1 MFNNSRRGRLLAVAA
16 VAALALGVTTA
27 CGSDDK
33 PADNAAGGS
42 TAAAGPVTITLQ
54 TFGGGKNFG
63 YKEAVDKWN
72 AEHKDITI
80 KYDNLTDQFEQVYW
94 PQMIQWL
101 QSGAGAGDVVGI
113 DEGGM
118 GLAKAHPEWWADLGE
133 FGLQNRKADFA
144 DWKWENGVT
153 ADGKL
158 FGLGTDVGGMS
169 LCYRRDLFEK
179 AGLPAD
185 RDEVSKLWP
194 TWDDFVKVAHKFQD
208 KIKDTKFVDGTNT
221 LYNVVLVQEAAKN
234 GNVSYFDKD
243 NNLIVDKNPAVKSAY
258 DFAQK
263 ISQEGLTAKL
273 RNFTPE
279 WNTGMKKSQFATL
292 GCPSWM
298 LGAVSGDGGAGPD
311 FKGKWD
317 VAAVPGGGGNW
328 GGSWLAV
335 PKQSKH
341 PKEAAQVLDYLT
353 GKDAEVSVFNFAGNM
368 PSNVQAQQDPAVQG
382 AKNEYF
388 NDAPVGDIFAK
399 SASALQPVFLGVKHA
414 QVKNAV
420 ESVVSAIDDGS
431 VPYANGWKK
440 LVDDAVKAA
449 G

>member
-1 MFNNSRRGRLLAVAA
+1 MIDNSRRGRMLAVAA
-16 VAALALGVTTA
+16 VATLALGVTAA

-33 PADNAAGGS
+33 PETPSAGGS
-42 TAAAGPVTITLQ
+42 SAGAAPVTITVQ

-63 YKEAVDKWN
+63 YEEAVKKWN
-72 AEHKDITI
+72 DSHTDIKI
-80 KYDNLTDQFEQVYW
+80 KNDNLTDQFEQVYW

-133 FGLQNRKADFA
+133 QGLDKRKADFA
-144 DWKWENGVT
+144 AWKYENGVT
-153 ADGKL
+153 GDGKL
-158 FGLGTDVGGMS
+158 FALGTDIGGMS

-179 AGLPAD
+179 AGLPGD

-194 TWDDFVKVAHKFQD
+194 TWDDFIKIGQKFQA
-208 KIKDTKFVDGTNT
+208 KVKDTKFVDGTNT

-243 NNLIVDKNPAVKSAY
+243 NNLIVDKNPAIKSAF
-258 DFAQK
+258 DFSVK
-263 ISQEGLTAKL
+263 ISQQGLTAKL
-273 RNFTPE
+273 RNFTDE
-279 WNTGMKKSQFATL
+279 WKTGMKKSQFATL

-298 LGAVSGDGGAGPD
+298 LGVVSGDDAAGPEL
-311 FKGKWD
+311 KGKWD

-353 GKDAEVSVFNFAGNM
+353 GKEAQVSVFNFSGNM
-368 PSNVQAQQDPAVQG
+368 PSNTQAQQDPAVQG

-399 SASALQPVFLGVKHA
+399 SASSLQPVFLGIKHA

-420 ESVVSAIDDGS
+420 ESVISALDDGS
-431 VPYANGWKK
+431 VPYGQAWKK

>member
-1 MFNNSRRGRLLAVAA
+1 MTTHKRLAAAA
-16 VAALALGVTTA
+16 VMAATLGVTAA
-27 CGSDDK
+27 CGSGSEA
-33 PADNAAGGS
+33 PEAGAS
-42 TAAAGPVTITLQ
+42 PAAAEPVTITVN
-54 TFGGGKNFG
+54 TFGGGANFG
-63 YKEAVDKWN
+63 YKEPIEKWN
-72 AEHKDITI
+72 ASHTDIKI
-80 KYDNLTDQFEQVYW
+80 KESHLSDQFEQQYW

-101 QSGAGAGDVVGI
+101 QAGSGAGDVIGI

-133 FGLQNRKADFA
+133 QGLKSRQGDYPS
-144 DWKWENGVT
+144 WKWENGVT

-158 FGLGTDVGGMS
+158 FGLGTDIGGMS

-179 AGLPAD
+179 AGLPSD
-185 RDEVSKLWP
+185 REEVGALWP
-194 TWDDFVKVAHKFQD
+194 TWDDFLEVGAKFQS
-208 KIKDTKFVDGTNT
+208 KVKDTKFTDGTNT

-243 NNLIVDKNPAVKSAY
+243 NTLIVEKNPAVKTSF
-258 DFAQK
+258 DFAAKLSRQ
-263 ISQEGLTAKL
+263 GLTAKL

-279 WNTGMKKSQFATL
+279 WATGTQKGAFATV

-298 LGAVSGDGGAGPD
+298 LGVVSGNAGESG
-311 FKGKWD
+311 KGKWD

-335 PKQSKH
+335 PKQTKH
-341 PKEAAQVLDYLT
+341 PKEAAMVADYLT
-353 GKDAEVSVFNFAGNM
+353 NAATEAAIFQKDGNM
-368 PSNVQAQQDPAVQG
+368 PSNTKAQQDPAVLG
-382 AKNEYF
+382 AKDAFF
-388 NDAPVGDIFAK
+388 NDAPKGEIFAK
-399 SASALQPVFLGVKHA
+399 SAAALQPVFLGVKHA

-420 ESVVSAIDDGS
+420 ESVVQGIDDGS
-431 VPYANGWKK
+431 IAYDKAWQQ

>member
-1 MFNNSRRGRLLAVAA
+1 MLAIAS
-16 VAALALGVTTA
+16 VAALALGVAA
-27 CGSDDK
+27 CGSSDENGGT
-33 PADNAAGGS
+33 ASGGSSAGG
-42 TAAAGPVTITLQ
+42 APITITVQ

-63 YKEAVDKWN
+63 YKTAVDKWN
-72 AEHKDITI
+72 ASHTDIKI
-80 KYDNLTDQFEQVYW
+80 KNDNLTDQFEQVYW

-118 GLAKAHPEWWADLGE
+118 GLAKAHPEWWADLSELKGR
-133 FGLQNRKADFA
+133 QADFA
-144 DWKWENGVT
+144 PWKWENGVA

-158 FGLGTDVGGMS
+158 FALGTDIGGMS

-194 TWDDFVKVAHKFQD
+194 TWDDFIKVGQEFQS
-208 KIKDTKFVDGTNT
+208 KVKDTKFVDGTNT

-234 GNVSYFDKD
+234 GNVSYFDQS
-243 NNLIVDKNPAVKSAY
+243 NNLIVDKNPAVKAAY
-258 DFAQK
+258 DFSVK

-279 WNTGMKKSQFATL
+279 WNTGFKKSQFATL

-298 LGAVSGDGGAGPD
+298 LGVVSGDGAAGPEL
-311 FKGKWD
+311 KGKWD

-353 GKDAEVSVFNFAGNM
+353 GKDTQVSVFTDAGNM
-368 PSNVQAQQDPAVQG
+368 PSNIQAQQDPAVQS
-382 AKNEYF
+382 ATNEYF
-388 NDAPVGDIFAK
+388 NNAPVGEIFAK
-399 SASALQPVFLGVKHA
+399 SAATLQPVFLGLKHA
-414 QVKNAV
+414 QVKSAI
-420 ESVVSAIDDGS
+420 ESVISALDDGS
-431 VPYANGWKK
+431 VPYAQAWQK